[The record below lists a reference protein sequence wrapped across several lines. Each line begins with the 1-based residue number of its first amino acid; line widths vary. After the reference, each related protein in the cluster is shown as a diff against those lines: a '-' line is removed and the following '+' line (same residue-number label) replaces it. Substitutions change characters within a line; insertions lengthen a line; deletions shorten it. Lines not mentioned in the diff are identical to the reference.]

1 MDPFPPDHS
10 AFEVMKNADVTVER
24 ADGSRGADG
33 YTGSDATTV
42 LTCRADVQQVSQEY
56 VERVPYFET
65 GGLKAYLSAS
75 ARPAAVGD
83 TVTIDRDD
91 GPTRTGT
98 VESVDLDSDVLMIS
112 TD

>member
-1 MDPFPPDHS
+1 MDISVGFD
-10 AFEVMKNADVTVER
+10 NAEITVTREAGTR
-24 ADGSRGADG
+24 DADGVTS
-33 YTGSDATTV
+33 TSTETV

-65 GGLKAYLSAS
+65 DGLKAYLSAS

-83 TVTIDRDD
+83 SVTIDRDD
-91 GPTRTGT
+91 GPRRTGT